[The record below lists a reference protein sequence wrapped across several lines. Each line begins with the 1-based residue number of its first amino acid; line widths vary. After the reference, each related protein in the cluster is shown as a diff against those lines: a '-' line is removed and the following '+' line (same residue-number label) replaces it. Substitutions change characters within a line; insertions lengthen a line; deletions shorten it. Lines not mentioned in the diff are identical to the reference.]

1 MARKREGG
9 PTFFFCVSKFLQLPQ
24 LLVCFGRTIQ
34 SGLVFLILNE
44 FSYLKGEE
52 DVARKGEFEDKAL
65 AFLEDEEAK
74 GFEKS

>member
-9 PTFFFCVSKFLQLPQ
+9 PTFFFVSQ
-24 LLVCFGRTIQ
+24 FGRTIQ